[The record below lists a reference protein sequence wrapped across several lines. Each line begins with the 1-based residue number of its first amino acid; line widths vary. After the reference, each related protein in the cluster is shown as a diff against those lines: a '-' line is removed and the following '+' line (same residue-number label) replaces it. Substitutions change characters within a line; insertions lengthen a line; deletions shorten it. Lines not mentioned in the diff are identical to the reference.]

1 MNLKF
6 NIKDMLVIAIAMIM
20 SFTVTAQD
28 DKSKRP
34 SPPAE
39 VSETVDGVK
48 ITINYSQ
55 PAVKGR
61 KIFGGLEPY
70 GKVWRAGANEATWIE
85 FSDDVTINGKDLKA
99 GKYAFF
105 ITPRE
110 NKDWTLIFNSEWEQ
124 WGAYELDASK
134 NALTVDVTPED
145 NENTERLTYDI
156 SEDGTVTMKW
166 ADKSVPF
173 AVSAK

>member
-1 MNLKF
+1 
-6 NIKDMLVIAIAMIM
+6 MLVVAIVMTLSLA
-20 SFTVTAQD
+20 VNAQD

-39 VSETVDGVK
+39 VSETVDGID

-61 KIFGGLEPY
+61 EIFGGLEKY

-85 FSDDVTINGKDLKA
+85 FSDDVTINGKDLDA

-105 ITPRE
+105 VIPKE
-110 NKDWTLIFNSEWEQ
+110 NEDWTLIFNSVWDQ
-124 WGAYELDASK
+124 WGAYSYDASK

-145 NENTERLTYDI
+145 SETTERLTYDI
-156 SEDGTVTMKW
+156 SEDGTVTLKW
-166 ADKSVPF
+166 ADKAVPF
-173 AVSAK
+173 TVSAK